1 MKGKKFYFILAGILL
16 VGLSTIYFFRQQR
29 EKQFLKFEAYE
40 IASVE
45 AQVDG
50 LYNEDKTDI
59 LEDVSTEELESIDE
73 LLHDLKVKEY
83 SNKNEQR
90 LNIVESEF
98 ITAKKMNTLQV
109 DINALFIE
117 TGIIEK
123 NISLNEVEN
132 LEEQIIPFKE
142 KTVYYDRNAMTLD
155 DAKEQVKNIETAR
168 TYIENL
174 FEEDFVRSDVTREDE
189 EEALKLIKKIKNE
202 DVKEELLVRAET
214 LNLALTEAEEALA
227 LEEALAAEA
236 AQQELEALEA
246 LEEEQYESSTESNWD
261 ANNSGSWNSSG
272 SSWQPPSNSGS
283 GGSTWT
289 PSPTN
294 PPNESTEATE
304 PENNPSEQEDELEA
318 PPADPVDP
326 PENPPEDPPEE
337 TLEESQ
343 NSTNEE

>member
-29 EKQFLKFEAYE
+29 EKQFLEFEAYE

-59 LEDVSTEELESIDE
+59 LEDISTEELESIDE

-123 NISLNEVEN
+123 NISLNEVES
-132 LEEQIIPFKE
+132 LEEQITSFQE
-142 KTVYYDRNAMTLD
+142 KTAYYDRNAMTLD

-189 EEALKLIKKIKNE
+189 EEALKLIEKIKNE
-202 DVKEELLVRAET
+202 DVRKELLVRAET

-261 ANNSGSWNSSG
+261 ANNSGS
-272 SSWQPPSNSGS
+272 SWQPPSNSGS

-294 PPNESTEATE
+294 PPNQSTETTE
-304 PENNPSEQEDELEA
+304 PENNPSEQEESTV
-318 PPADPVDP
+318 DPV
-326 PENPPEDPPEE
+326 EE
-337 TLEESQ
+337 IPSDSGGSSDEEEES
-343 NSTNEE
+343 NENEE